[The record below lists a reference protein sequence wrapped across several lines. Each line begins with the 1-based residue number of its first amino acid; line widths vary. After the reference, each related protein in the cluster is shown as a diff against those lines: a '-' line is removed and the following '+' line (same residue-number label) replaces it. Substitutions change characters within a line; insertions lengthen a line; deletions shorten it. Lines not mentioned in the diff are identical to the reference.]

1 MVKGNRT
8 GFKAQS
14 FKLRPDIVEKL
25 DRYSEMTGVMKTF
38 AVERAIEAYLAEKMP
53 EEKKS

>member
-25 DRYSEMTGVMKTF
+25 DRYSETTGVTKTF

-53 EEKKS
+53 EDKKS